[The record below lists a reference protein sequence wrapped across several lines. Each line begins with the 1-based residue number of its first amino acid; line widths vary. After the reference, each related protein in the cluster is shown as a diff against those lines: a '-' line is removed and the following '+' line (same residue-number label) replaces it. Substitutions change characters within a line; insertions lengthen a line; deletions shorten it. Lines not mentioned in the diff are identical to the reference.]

1 MGDHF
6 EVFIDRYPPQFTIL
20 VESNQ
25 QILEPVVLAW
35 IVEFITQFFRC
46 ENQEFYTYKKYC
58 NQKSLLQ

>member
-1 MGDHF
+1 MGDYF

-46 ENQEFYTYKKYC
+46 ENQEFYTYKKYW